1 MLRAAQSI
9 HHIYSNL
16 FLYNTCRPAYRY
28 FTVAFQSVFA
38 FVSIFIWNVDGILT
52 YVDVGFIIISPFADW
67 YWIKVCGN
75 FQKLLPSDIA
85 LFSIVI
91 WYMIGRLWVK
101 AVAPIH
107 SGRHSAIKNA
117 RAIHIDQLKFVWT
130 TRSASQVSE
139 ILPDILMRWELL
151 VEKWGIENAQKVCNI
166 SIYVTDSNELSCA
179 LLRKEYEN
187 TELFRNGWITFQRP
201 DIMKVIEDHTIE
213 VLDSR
218 ANSHSLLAFCGSP
231 SLAKEIHYKKISN
244 DVITTMTGHCQS
256 HTMDYV
262 SESYGGN
269 KGKSKN
275 QNSVNK
281 ERISL
286 EIDDNDENCVEV
298 QLLTNRKTLSYHSE
312 GFVDCL
318 SFLDVERDHKDYLFE
333 N

>member
-1 MLRAAQSI
+1 
-9 HHIYSNL
+9 
-16 FLYNTCRPAYRY
+16 
-28 FTVAFQSVFA
+28 
-38 FVSIFIWNVDGILT
+38 
-52 YVDVGFIIISPFADW
+52 
-67 YWIKVCGN
+67 
-75 FQKLLPSDIA
+75 
-85 LFSIVI
+85 
-91 WYMIGRLWVK
+91 MIGRLWVK
-101 AVAPIH
+101 AVDPIY
-107 SGRHSAIKNA
+107 SGRHIAIKNA
-117 RAIHIDQLKFVWT
+117 RPIHIDQLKFVWT

-151 VEKWGIENAQKVCNI
+151 VEKWGVENAQKVCNI

-187 TELFRNGWITFQRP
+187 TELFRNDWITFQRP

-213 VLDSR
+213 VLNSR

-231 SLAKEIHYKKISN
+231 SLAKEIHHNKISN

-269 KGKSKN
+269 KVKSKN
-275 QNSVNK
+275 ENSVNK

-286 EIDDNDENCVEV
+286 EIDDDDENCVEV
-298 QLLTNRKTLSYHSE
+298 QLLTNRKTLSYQGE

-318 SFLDVERDHKDYLFE
+318 SFLDLERDHKDYLFE